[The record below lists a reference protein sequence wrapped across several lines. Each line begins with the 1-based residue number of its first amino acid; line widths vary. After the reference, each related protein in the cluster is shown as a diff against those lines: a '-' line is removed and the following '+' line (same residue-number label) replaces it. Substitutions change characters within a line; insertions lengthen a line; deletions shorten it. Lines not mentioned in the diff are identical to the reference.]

1 MLSNRQLLHEQVR
14 LADQL
19 HAVCHAIETMKAI
32 ELDVR
37 QRLTEAEAE
46 WKRRS
51 HGKVGPIA
59 ERDDTE
65 IVITDESNLDEVV
78 RRAEAGELAMRV
90 DVVDIDGETA

>member
-1 MLSNRQLLHEQVR
+1 MLTNRQLLHEQVR

-19 HAVCHAIETMKAI
+19 HAVCHAIETMRAI

-37 QRLTEAEAE
+37 QRLAAVESE

-51 HGKVGPIA
+51 HGKAGPIV
-59 ERDDTE
+59 ERDNTE
-65 IVITDESNLDEVV
+65 IAITDESDMDDVV

-90 DVVDIDGETA
+90 DVADIDGETA